1 MEYRK
6 YGKRYVIRIDRGE
19 EVTAKLQ
26 ELCEKEDIRLASVEG
41 LGAADH
47 VVVGLYNVEKKKY
60 KKRVFDEEMEISS
73 LIGNIT
79 MQGKKVY
86 HHIHVTVC
94 NADLQAF
101 GGHLNECRISGT
113 CELFLT
119 VLDGQV
125 GRKYDDVTG
134 LNLFDFSGR
143 YIEICSV
150 FSDPE

>member
-26 ELCEKEDIRLASVEG
+26 ELCEKEDIRLASIEG

-47 VVVGLYNVEKKKY
+47 VVVGLYNVEKKEY
-60 KKRVFDEEMEISS
+60 KQRVFDEEMEITSI
-73 LIGNIT
+73 IGNIT
-79 MQGKKVY
+79 LQGKKVY
-86 HHIHVTVC
+86 QHIHITVC

-101 GGHLNECRISGT
+101 GGHLTECRISGT

-143 YIEICSV
+143 YIEI
-150 FSDPE
+150 

>member
-26 ELCEKEDIRLASVEG
+26 ELCEKEDIRLASIEG

-47 VVVGLYNVEKKKY
+47 VVVGLYNVEKKEY
-60 KKRVFDEEMEISS
+60 KKRVFGEEMEISS

-143 YIEICSV
+143 YIEI
-150 FSDPE
+150 

>member
-19 EVTAKLQ
+19 EVITKLQ
-26 ELCEKEDIRLASVEG
+26 ELCEKEDIRLASIEG

-47 VVVGLYNVEKKKY
+47 VVVGLYNVEKKEY
-60 KKRVFDEEMEISS
+60 KKRVFDEEMEITSI
-73 LIGNIT
+73 IGNIT

-86 HHIHVTVC
+86 QHIHMTVC

-143 YIEICSV
+143 YIEI
-150 FSDPE
+150 

>member
-6 YGKRYVIRIDRGE
+6 FGKRYVVRIDRGE
-19 EVTAKLQ
+19 EVIAKLK
-26 ELCEKEDIRLASVEG
+26 ELCEKEEISLASIEG

-47 VVVGLYNVEKKKY
+47 VVVGLYNVEKKEY
-60 KKRVFDEEMEISS
+60 KQRVFDEEMEITSI
-73 LIGNIT
+73 IGNIT
-79 MQGKKVY
+79 LQGKKVY
-86 HHIHVTVC
+86 QHIHITVC

-101 GGHLNECRISGT
+101 GGHLTECRISGT

-143 YIEICSV
+143 YIEI
-150 FSDPE
+150 

>member
-26 ELCEKEDIRLASVEG
+26 ELCEKEDIRLASIEG

-47 VVVGLYNVEKKKY
+47 VVVGLYNVEKKEY
-60 KKRVFDEEMEISS
+60 KKRVFDEEMEITSI
-73 LIGNIT
+73 IGNIT
-79 MQGKKVY
+79 LQGKKVY
-86 HHIHVTVC
+86 QHIHITVC

-143 YIEICSV
+143 YIEI
-150 FSDPE
+150 

>member
-6 YGKRYVIRIDRGE
+6 FGKRYVVRIDRGE
-19 EVTAKLQ
+19 EVIAKLK
-26 ELCEKEDIRLASVEG
+26 ELCEKEEISLASVEG

-47 VVVGLYNVEKKKY
+47 VVVGLYNVEKKEY
-60 KKRVFDEEMEISS
+60 KQRVFDEEMEITSI
-73 LIGNIT
+73 IGNIT
-79 MQGKKVY
+79 LQGKKVY
-86 HHIHVTVC
+86 QHIHITVC

-101 GGHLNECRISGT
+101 GGHLTECRISGT

-119 VLDGQV
+119 VLDGKV

-143 YIEICSV
+143 YIEI
-150 FSDPE
+150 

>member
-26 ELCEKEDIRLASVEG
+26 ELCEKEDIRLASIEG

-47 VVVGLYNVEKKKY
+47 VVVGLYNVEKKEY
-60 KKRVFDEEMEISS
+60 KKRVFDEEMEISA

-94 NADLQAF
+94 NAELQAF

-143 YIEICSV
+143 YIEI
-150 FSDPE
+150 

>member
-19 EVTAKLQ
+19 EVITKLQ
-26 ELCEKEDIRLASVEG
+26 ELCEKEDIGLACIEG

-47 VVVGLYNVEKKKY
+47 VVVGLYNVEKKEY

-73 LIGNIT
+73 INGNIT

-125 GRKYDDVTG
+125 GRKHDDVTG

-143 YIEICSV
+143 YIEI
-150 FSDPE
+150 

>member
-47 VVVGLYNVEKKKY
+47 VVVGLYNVEKKEY

-73 LIGNIT
+73 INGNIT
-79 MQGKKVY
+79 MQ
-86 HHIHVTVC
+86 
-94 NADLQAF
+94 
-101 GGHLNECRISGT
+101 
-113 CELFLT
+113 
-119 VLDGQV
+119 
-125 GRKYDDVTG
+125 
-134 LNLFDFSGR
+134 
-143 YIEICSV
+143 
-150 FSDPE
+150 

>member
-6 YGKRYVIRIDRGE
+6 FGKRYVVRIDRGE
-19 EVTAKLQ
+19 EVIAKLK
-26 ELCEKEDIRLASVEG
+26 ELCEKEEISLASIEG

-47 VVVGLYNVEKKKY
+47 VVVGLYNVEKKEY
-60 KKRVFDEEMEISS
+60 KQRVFDEEMEITSI
-73 LIGNIT
+73 IGNIT
-79 MQGKKVY
+79 LQGKKVY
-86 HHIHVTVC
+86 QHIHITVC

-143 YIEICSV
+143 YIEI
-150 FSDPE
+150 

>member
-19 EVTAKLQ
+19 EVIAKLK
-26 ELCEKEDIRLASVEG
+26 ELCEKEEISLASIEG

-47 VVVGLYNVEKKKY
+47 VVVGLYNVEKKEY
-60 KKRVFDEEMEISS
+60 KQRVFDEEMEITSI
-73 LIGNIT
+73 IGNIT
-79 MQGKKVY
+79 LQGKKVY
-86 HHIHVTVC
+86 QHIHITVC

-101 GGHLNECRISGT
+101 GGHLTECRISGT
-113 CELFLT
+113 CELFLI

-125 GRKYDDVTG
+125 GRKHDDVTG

-143 YIEICSV
+143 YIEI
-150 FSDPE
+150 

>member
-6 YGKRYVIRIDRGE
+6 YGKRYVVRIDRGE
-19 EVTAKLQ
+19 EVIAKLQ
-26 ELCEKEDIRLASVEG
+26 ELCEKEDIGLACIEG

-47 VVVGLYNVEKKKY
+47 VVVGLYNVEKKEY

-101 GGHLNECRISGT
+101 GGHLTECRISGT

-143 YIEICSV
+143 YIEI
-150 FSDPE
+150 